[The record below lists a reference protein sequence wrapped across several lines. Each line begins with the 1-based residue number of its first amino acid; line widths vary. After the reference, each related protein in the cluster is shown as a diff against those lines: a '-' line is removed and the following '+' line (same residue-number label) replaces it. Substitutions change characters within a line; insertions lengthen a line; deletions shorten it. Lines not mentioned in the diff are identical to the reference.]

1 MSFYRE
7 SVCPCLTHLA
17 MRAGSLRPYREAVTR
32 QASGRV
38 LEIGVGS
45 GANLGFYRNSLECVI
60 GIDPSAGMLR
70 RAAAMDTHI
79 PVMLLQSAGE
89 ALPLE
94 SGSFDCVVSTWTLCS
109 VSDPRLVLK
118 EISRVLKPGGKIL
131 FSEHGLAPDE
141 GVSKWQRRIE
151 PVWKPLAGGC
161 HLTRDTEAMFASAGF
176 RLEDAETMYLPSTPK
191 VAGFVSWGTAVPV

>member
-70 RAAAMDTHI
+70 RAAAVDTHI

-89 ALPLE
+89 ALPFD

-118 EISRVLKPGGKIL
+118 EISRVLKPGGHFL
-131 FSEHGLAPDE
+131 YVEHGRSPEENASRWQDRLNPA
-141 GVSKWQRRIE
+141 WQRF
-151 PVWKPLAGGC
+151 AGGC
-161 HLTRDTEAMFASAGF
+161 NINRPISKMVAESSFRVISDNNAYASWPRLFAYFYQGDVV
-176 RLEDAETMYLPSTPK
+176 R
-191 VAGFVSWGTAVPV
+191 

>member
-17 MRAGSLRPYREAVTR
+17 MSASSLRPYRQAVTR

-45 GANLGFYRNSLECVI
+45 GANLGFYGNSVECVI

-70 RAAAMDTHI
+70 RAAGVDTNI
-79 PVMLLQSAGE
+79 PVMLLQSVGE
-89 ALPLE
+89 ALPLD

-118 EISRVLKPGGKIL
+118 EIGRVLKPGGHFL
-131 FSEHGLAPDE
+131 YVEHGLSPE
-141 GVSKWQRRIE
+141 ENVSRWQDRLNPAWHRF
-151 PVWKPLAGGC
+151 AGGC
-161 HLTRDTEAMFASAGF
+161 NINRPISNIVAESSFRAVSDSNAYASGPRLFAFFYQG
-176 RLEDAETMYLPSTPK
+176 DAIR
-191 VAGFVSWGTAVPV
+191 

>member
-1 MSFYRE
+1 MSFDRE

-118 EISRVLKPGGKIL
+118 EISRVLKPGGHFL
-131 FSEHGLAPDE
+131 YVEHGRSPDDN
-141 GVSKWQRRIE
+141 VSRWQDRLNPAWNRF
-151 PVWKPLAGGC
+151 AGGC
-161 HLTRDTEAMFASAGF
+161 HINRPISKIVAASNLRRISDSNAYASGPRLFAYFYQGDVV
-176 RLEDAETMYLPSTPK
+176 R
-191 VAGFVSWGTAVPV
+191 

>member
-1 MSFYRE
+1 
-7 SVCPCLTHLA
+7 

-118 EISRVLKPGGKIL
+118 EISRVLKPGGHFL
-131 FSEHGLAPDE
+131 YVEHGRSPDDN
-141 GVSKWQRRIE
+141 VSRWQDRLNPAWNRF
-151 PVWKPLAGGC
+151 AGGC
-161 HLTRDTEAMFASAGF
+161 HINRPISKIVAASNLRRISDSNAYASGPRLFAYFYQGDVV
-176 RLEDAETMYLPSTPK
+176 R
-191 VAGFVSWGTAVPV
+191 